1 MGSITKVSMNNK
13 EDEKADDL
21 EHCSIRK
28 RYGSKEY
35 PNVYTYVKGMKGK
48 YGQFFKAEIRADDH
62 LIITFAANTL
72 HMIKVKSQRFMERFW
87 VTIGTA
93 MMAARK
99 GDKMAMKQLKRDFD
113 YYDVSELV
121 QDIIRSVRAKAIKKQ
136 GNKPRT
142 TFNNNNGGKDDWK

>member
-1 MGSITKVSMNNK
+1 MKVSMNNR

-113 YYDVSELV
+113 YYDVNELV
-121 QDIIRSVRAKAIKKQ
+121 QDIIRGVRAKATKKQ
-136 GNKPRT
+136 GNQSRANLT
-142 TFNNNNGGKDDWK
+142 NNNGGKDDWK